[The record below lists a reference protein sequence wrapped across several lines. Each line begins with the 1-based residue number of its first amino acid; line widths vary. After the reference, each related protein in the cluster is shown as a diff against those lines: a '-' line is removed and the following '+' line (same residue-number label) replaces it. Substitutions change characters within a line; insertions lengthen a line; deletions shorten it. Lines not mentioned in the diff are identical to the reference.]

1 MTYLRFF
8 VSAAVAAILLFAAVK
23 SFAQGQQFAPIA
35 LDMPKANELIDE
47 VPMTQATRSA
57 IIKLVNRWEQEAVA
71 AKAAA
76 QPAPLPV
83 PAPEPQK

>member
-1 MTYLRFF
+1 MKYLRFF
-8 VSAAVAAILLFAAVK
+8 VSAAVAAIPLFAAVK
-23 SFAQGQQFAPIA
+23 SFAQGQQFVPIT

-57 IIKLVNRWEQEAVA
+57 IIKLINRWEQEAVA

-76 QPAPLPV
+76 APPPPPPQPAENP
-83 PAPEPQK
+83 K